1 MAQPIKKDHSLRNQ
15 ILLSLFSAIIG
26 GLISWVIVLATR
38 HEQTATELQK
48 AQADAA
54 LAAGKQLESR
64 LQRLESTVEDAH
76 RRIDGIEFTPATSTS
91 TGIGYA
97 VNQETIAPDIHDVM
111 IGIQDGT
118 GGGVLSHNVYRRLS
132 ITVPGRAGTH

>member
-1 MAQPIKKDHSLRNQ
+1 MPPPIKKDHSLRNQ

-26 GLISWVIVLATR
+26 GLISWVIVLVTR

-54 LAAGKQLESR
+54 LAAGTQLEFR
-64 LQRLESTVEDAH
+64 QRSLESTVEDAH
-76 RRIDGIEFTPATSTS
+76 RRIDGIQFTPATSTS
-91 TGIGYA
+91 SGVGYS

-111 IGIQDGT
+111 IGIQGW
-118 GGGVLSHNVYRRLS
+118 HWRRP
-132 ITVPGRAGTH
+132 VEP